1 MTMYDGWEEFYTN
14 SKVDEDLVDKLS
26 VNTKKK
32 RYTLYE
38 NIDSINTDWVDED
51 DNYYDSTYVSR
62 EIFDIMLAGIKEKKY
77 VRLIEEVEDDEEDED

>member
-1 MTMYDGWEEFYTN
+1 MSMYDGWEEFYTV
-14 SKVDEDLVDKLS
+14 SQVDEDLVDKLS

-38 NIDSINTDWVDED
+38 NIDSINTDWVDEN
-51 DNYYDSTYVSR
+51 DNYYNSTYVSR

-77 VRLIEEVEDDEEDED
+77 VRLIEEVEEDDE

>member
-1 MTMYDGWEEFYTN
+1 MSMYDGWEEFYTV

-38 NIDSINTDWVDED
+38 NIDSINTDWVDEN
-51 DNYYDSTYVSR
+51 DNYYNSTYVSR

-77 VRLIEEVEDDEEDED
+77 IRLIEEVEEDDE